1 MLCVI
6 FFNAM
11 IIFLIELPKREEAV
25 YHSVYTFYVNC
36 SVITLQILF
45 PHERKHRYSK
55 NVNLI

>member
-1 MLCVI
+1 
-6 FFNAM
+6 M